1 MKKNSNLYNDEIDLI
16 SFLKIIFNGKFKI
29 FFIAIISF
37 LIGLGYSYKQP
48 NNYLYSLTIK
58 PSDNAKFVK
67 VSYIYNFFEDQ
78 EINENKK
85 TIFLERFITELEDY
99 NEFLINLKNTKKVRR
114 KISELNSEE
123 VKNRLLFKYAKLLE
137 IERPNKKKNETDYT
151 LKLIWDNTEEAIDI
165 LQGTINLTLNNF
177 QNLIN
182 NELEENL
189 KLKKK
194 KIQNN
199 DFKKLNFLSEQSTI
213 AKELNI
219 VDNQVTNDN
228 LTQTK
233 VSLNIKTLYNTHGI
247 AYYLRGYKAIDKE
260 IELIKNRNYNDLEF
274 IEKEIN
280 FLKKENINWINYNIY
295 LTQIK
300 SLKNSKK
307 NLLISILLGLIIGII
322 YVLISN
328 AFQFQA
334 ATKKKTK

>member
-1 MKKNSNLYNDEIDLI
+1 MKKKYNLYNDEIDII
-16 SFLKIIFNGKFKI
+16 SFLNTIFNGKIKI
-29 FFIAIISF
+29 LIITIFSF
-37 LIGLGYSYKQP
+37 LIAFGYSYKQP
-48 NNYLYSLTIK
+48 KSYLYSLTIK
-58 PSDNAKFVK
+58 PIDNAEFVK
-67 VSYIYNFFEDQ
+67 LSYIYKFFEKGK
-78 EINENKK
+78 IN
-85 TIFLERFITELEDY
+85 FLDRFVIELEDY
-99 NEFLINLKNTKKVRR
+99 NEFFINLRNTKKVR
-114 KISELNSEE
+114 KEFSELKIEE
-123 VKNRLLFKYAKLLE
+123 EKNRLLFKYAKLLE
-137 IERPNKKKNETDYT
+137 IVRPNKRKNETDYILE
-151 LKLIWDNTEEAIDI
+151 LKWDNTEEAIDI

-182 NELEENL
+182 IELEENL

-194 KIQNN
+194 IIQNN

-219 VDNQVTNDN
+219 ADNQVANDN

-233 VSLNIKTLYNTHGI
+233 VSLNIKTLYDTQGI

-295 LTQIK
+295 LTKIK
-300 SLKNSKK
+300 SLNHNKLI
-307 NLLISILLGLIIGII
+307 LLISILLGLMIGIF

-328 AFQFQA
+328 AFQSQA
-334 ATKKKTK
+334 VTKKKTK

>member
-1 MKKNSNLYNDEIDLI
+1 MKKKYNLHNDEIDII
-16 SFLKIIFNGKFKI
+16 SFLNIIFNGKIKI
-29 FFIAIISF
+29 LIITIFSF
-37 LIGLGYSYKQP
+37 LVGFGYSYKQP
-48 NNYLYSLTIK
+48 NSYLYSLSIK
-58 PSDNAKFVK
+58 PTDNAEFINL
-67 VSYIYNFFEDQ
+67 SYIYKFFDKKEKPNFLD
-78 EINENKK
+78 
-85 TIFLERFITELEDY
+85 RFVIELEDY
-99 NEFLINLKNTKKVRR
+99 NEFLINLRNTKKVRK
-114 KISELNSEE
+114 KISELNIEE
-123 VKNRLLFKYAKLLE
+123 EKNRLLFEYAKLLK
-137 IERPNKKKNETDYT
+137 IVRPNIRKNETDYILE
-151 LKLIWDNTEEAIDI
+151 LKWDNTKEAIDI

-194 KIQNN
+194 IIQSN

-219 VDNQVTNDN
+219 VDNQVVNDN
-228 LTQTK
+228 LTETK
-233 VSLNIKTLYNTHGI
+233 VSLNIKTLYDTQGI

-260 IELIKNRNYNDLEF
+260 IELIKNRNYTDLEF

-300 SLKNSKK
+300 SLNNRKL
-307 NLLISILLGLIIGII
+307 NLLISILLGLMIGIF

-328 AFQFQA
+328 AFQSQA
-334 ATKKKTK
+334 VTKKKTK